1 MILCHKCSGTFN
13 NVPELNGCQCMF
25 GYPRGFEKDITLEA
39 AKAVQFQQE
48 LDWLELYVGQK
59 RPANDPNWLR
69 TIERLL
75 KVRVK

>member
-1 MILCHKCSGTFN
+1 MS
-13 NVPELNGCQCMF
+13 